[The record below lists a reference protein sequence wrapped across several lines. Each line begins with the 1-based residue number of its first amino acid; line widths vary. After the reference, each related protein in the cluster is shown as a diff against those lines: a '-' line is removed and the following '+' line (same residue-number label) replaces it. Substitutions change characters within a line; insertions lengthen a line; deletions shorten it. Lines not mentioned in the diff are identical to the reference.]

1 MGAGW
6 GGWGDT
12 ACGRRGK
19 RGWPGSKSH
28 SCYPTFLGLP
38 VSTLLVS
45 AILGALVRGFRASL
59 TGSCP

>member
-1 MGAGW
+1 MGDGEILCVEGGGR
-6 GGWGDT
+6 GGWPD
-12 ACGRRGK
+12 
-19 RGWPGSKSH
+19 SKSH

-45 AILGALVRGFRASL
+45 AVLGALVRGFRAL